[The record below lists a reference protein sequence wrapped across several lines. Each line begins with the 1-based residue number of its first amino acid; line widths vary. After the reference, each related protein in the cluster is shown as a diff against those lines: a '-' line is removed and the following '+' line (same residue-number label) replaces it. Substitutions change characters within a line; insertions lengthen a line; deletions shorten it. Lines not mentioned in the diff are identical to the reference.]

1 MAEAAAGALILGRD
15 AFHWSFFFL
24 AVRPDFIAQERDT
37 FADHFNVSSLDRGE
51 MLTAR
56 GRSKAM
62 PMIKMPG
69 FGATPPVC
77 LWAFFAIEI
86 EHPCLCTIKS

>member
-1 MAEAAAGALILGRD
+1 
-15 AFHWSFFFL
+15 
-24 AVRPDFIAQERDT
+24 
-37 FADHFNVSSLDRGE
+37 

-77 LWAFFAIEI
+77 LWAFFATEI
-86 EHPCLCTIKS
+86 EHPCLCTPKSSDCEIELVLTWGKQALNVYGFWGDFATLA